1 MEGGNYMFNQ
11 RIQNLLV
18 VAIVAI
24 LVTMIAY
31 LLTTNSHQ
39 VAAQV
44 QEKPLGYLSATE
56 LTIDKQQRFN
66 TELSYQGVYSNPN
79 TVNPQGEADS
89 GGGQLEAVD
98 DLESAL
104 SDSEIDP
111 QSTNSGAEFV
121 PASALRS
128 DGFPGAAVGY
138 RFSVLDVP
146 FPGGFVNNI
155 SADFVCMAAP
165 VYLPDGATVTR
176 FSMYFMD
183 DHPTLDVDN
192 VITLWRKSH
201 TSPGNSANAMASLA
215 PAGVDSTS
223 ILRASTTGIS
233 NATVNNNF
241 GYYVTICLYPNTEA
255 QHLVYGFSV
264 DYN

>member
-1 MEGGNYMFNQ
+1 MFNQ

-24 LVTMIAY
+24 LVTTIAY

-44 QEKPLGYLSATE
+44 QETPLGYLSAAE

-79 TVNPQGEADS
+79 TASPQGEADP
-89 GGGQLEAVD
+89 GGGQLEVVE

-104 SDSEIDP
+104 SGSGIGPE
-111 QSTNSGAEFV
+111 STNSGAEFV
-121 PASALRS
+121 PASALRG

-138 RFSVLDVP
+138 RFSVIGGT
-146 FPGGFVNNI
+146 FPGGYVRNI
-155 SADFVCMAAP
+155 SANFVCMAAP
-165 VYLPDGATVTR
+165 VYLPDGATVTQ
-176 FSMYFMD
+176 FAMYFMD
-183 DHPTLDVDN
+183 DHPTLDMNNAVN
-192 VITLWRKSH
+192 LWRKSH
-201 TSPGNSANAMASLA
+201 TNSGNNANIMASLA
-215 PAGVDSTS
+215 PNGIDQP
-223 ILRASTTGIS
+223 IIFRASTTGIS

-241 GYYVTICLYPNTEA
+241 GYYVTICFQPSTGS
-255 QHLVYGFSV
+255 QHLLYGFEV
-264 DYN
+264 DYNP